1 MTLETVTE
9 HASWNHMFVSSS
21 SFPVERGLI
30 NVISRSDKIYKQ
42 ETGGAPGHFP
52 GAFTQFPML
61 SRSESGVRI
70 CQRLLCL

>member
-21 SFPVERGLI
+21 SFPVEHGLI

-42 ETGGAPGHFP
+42 ETG
-52 GAFTQFPML
+52 L
-61 SRSESGVRI
+61 SWALSEGLYPVSYVEPI
-70 CQRLLCL
+70 